1 MNKKLYVGNL
11 PYSTTEAQVRSLFEQ
26 AGEITDVALITD
38 RETGRPKGFG
48 FVEMA
53 TEEGAQEAIKRFN
66 GYTLDNRNLTV
77 NEARPREERSGG
89 GGFGGGRRDDRN
101 GGFGGGGGNRDR
113 GNRGGSRF

>member
-11 PYSTTEAQVRSLFEQ
+11 PYSTTEAQVRALFEQ

-53 TEEGAQEAIKRFN
+53 TEEAAQEAIKRFN
-66 GYTLDNRNLTV
+66 GYALENRNLTV

-89 GGFGGGRRDDRN
+89 GGFGGRRDDRN
-101 GGFGGGGGNRDR
+101 GGYGGGGNR
-113 GNRGGSRF
+113 GGRSRF